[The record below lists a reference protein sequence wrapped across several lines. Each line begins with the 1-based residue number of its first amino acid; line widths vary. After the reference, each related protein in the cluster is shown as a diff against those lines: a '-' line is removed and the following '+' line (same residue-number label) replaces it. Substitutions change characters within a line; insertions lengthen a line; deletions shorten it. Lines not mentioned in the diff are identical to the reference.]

1 MTLNVLI
8 FEFQNRHLV
17 SFVFKLIQ
25 MVSRLETIDL
35 EVNKK
40 IRLPKQILHAI
51 RSDQV
56 DSKEFDADKK
66 Q

>member
-1 MTLNVLI
+1 
-8 FEFQNRHLV
+8 
-17 SFVFKLIQ
+17 